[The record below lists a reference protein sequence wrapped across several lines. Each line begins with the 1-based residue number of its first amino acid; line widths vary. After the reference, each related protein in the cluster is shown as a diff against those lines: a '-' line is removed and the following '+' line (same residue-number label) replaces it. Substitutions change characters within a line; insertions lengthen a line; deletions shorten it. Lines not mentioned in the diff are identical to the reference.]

1 MHELS
6 VCLALLEEV
15 KRVAAENNAS
25 GVARIVVK
33 VGPLSGVE
41 ADLLRNAYPLAAA
54 GTLAEDAELEIE
66 PAGIV
71 VRCSECGAET
81 KAKANRLLCGA
92 CGDYRTNLVSGD
104 EMILT
109 RVEMSSDVGNRD
121 RVSGPGSA
129 DSD

>member
-41 ADLLRNAYPLAAA
+41 ADLLKNAYPLAAA
-54 GTLAEDAELEIE
+54 GTLAEEAELEIE
-66 PAGIV
+66 PAEIV
-71 VRCSECGAET
+71 VRCSQCGAET
-81 KAKANRLLCGA
+81 KAKANRLLCGE

-109 RVEMSSDVGNRD
+109 RVEMSSDIDDRN

>member
-54 GTLAEDAELEIE
+54 GTLAENAELEIE
-66 PAGIV
+66 PAEIV
-71 VRCSECGAET
+71 VRCSQCGAESAAT
-81 KAKANRLLCGA
+81 PNKLLCGE

-104 EMILT
+104 EMVLT
-109 RVEMSSDVGNRD
+109 RVEMTSDTVNPD
-121 RVSGPGSA
+121 SVSGTSQT
-129 DSD
+129 